1 MYRRAY
7 RLILAMNT
15 AQPAT
20 WPAHPFLEFTDRS
33 FNMLLS
39 RLVFLDEGNPAYPLI
54 ARKGCETLPDCQ
66 CRAIGRESFS

>member
-1 MYRRAY
+1 
-7 RLILAMNT
+7 MNT

-20 WPAHPFLEFTDRS
+20 WPAHPFFEFTDRP

-54 ARKGCETLPDCQ
+54 ARKGRQILPYC
-66 CRAIGRESFS
+66 